1 MPAQTFQVDP
11 GLAEGTQE
19 SSVKRYLSLLQVAE
33 VEEEVVRLRAQ
44 QERVAQEEARMG
56 AREGMDQVRSQGVG
70 EAASQQEER
79 LGPSMAK

>member
-56 AREGMDQVRSQGVG
+56 AREGMDQVRSQRVG

>member
-1 MPAQTFQVDP
+1 MPAQTFQVGP
-11 GLAEGTQE
+11 GLAEGTQV